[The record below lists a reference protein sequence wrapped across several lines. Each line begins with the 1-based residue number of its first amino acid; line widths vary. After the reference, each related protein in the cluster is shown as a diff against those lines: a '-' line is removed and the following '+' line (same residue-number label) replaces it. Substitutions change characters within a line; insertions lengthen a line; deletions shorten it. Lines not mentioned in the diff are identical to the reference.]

1 MRTFWKA
8 WLAAGLCWSVTGPSG
23 WSASAGEPG
32 AIPRA
37 ESRPIAEMIDGE
49 YIQRQADGSL
59 LVAERWTIKGEGT
72 PEKPFEI
79 DWRMLTAAAD
89 EFSPQLG
96 KTRLPR
102 WTRLIHGRH
111 VKLAGYIAFPFM
123 ANESDEV
130 LLMLNE
136 WDGCCLGV
144 PPSAYDAI
152 EVELKEVVRVTGG
165 HSQFNRGTI
174 TGIFKAE
181 PYVMDQ
187 WLLGLWVIDR
197 AEVETDIARRR

>member
-1 MRTFWKA
+1 MPTFWKLGLVSLSCLVA
-8 WLAAGLCWSVTGPSG
+8 SSSLVVAGADP
-23 WSASAGEPG
+23 A
-32 AIPRA
+32 AIPRV
-37 ESRPIAEMIDGE
+37 EPRPVAEMIDGE
-49 YIQRQADGSL
+49 YIRRQEDGSL
-59 LVAERWTIKGEGT
+59 LVADRWTIKGEGT
-72 PEKPFEI
+72 AEKPFEI

-96 KTRLPR
+96 KTQLPR
-102 WTRLIHGRH
+102 WTRLLHGRR

-123 ANESDEV
+123 ATESDEV

-152 EVELKEVVRVTGG
+152 EVELKEPVRVVGG

-174 TGIFKAE
+174 TGVFKAE

-187 WLLGLWVIDR
+187 WLLGLWVIDQ